1 MPFSDIRNFPASV
14 RSFKG
19 KLEKETDMNRFTGK
33 TVVIT
38 GAGNGIGAAAA
49 RRFSAEGATVVL
61 ADYVGEDVNKMAA
74 SLPPDR
80 TAAMVV
86 DVSDPEAVKAMI
98 ENAVRQ
104 YGGLD
109 VMVNNAGVH
118 VIGSVLETTLEDW
131 RRISSINIDGVVFGA
146 KYSLPH
152 LIRSRGC
159 MINTASVSGL
169 GGDWGAAFYCA
180 SKGAVANLTR
190 AMALDHG
197 ESGVRIN
204 AVCPSLVKTNMTK
217 GFDQAVQEK
226 FNERIPLGRAA
237 QPEEVASVMAFL
249 ASDDASFINGACI
262 PVDGGATASD
272 GQPKIA

>member
-1 MPFSDIRNFPASV
+1 
-14 RSFKG
+14 
-19 KLEKETDMNRFTGK
+19 MNRFTGK